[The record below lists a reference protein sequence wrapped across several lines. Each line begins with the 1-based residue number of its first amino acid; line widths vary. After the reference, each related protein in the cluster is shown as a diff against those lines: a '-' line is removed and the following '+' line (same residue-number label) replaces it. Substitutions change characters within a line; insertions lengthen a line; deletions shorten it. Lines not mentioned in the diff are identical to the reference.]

1 MKHKNLLVD
10 SNIKA
15 VKRRL
20 IVTLDNIK
28 HQKGRAFVDD
38 IEKIEH
44 CILALENMYIKMNKI
59 ESNFD
64 KYEKTNEL
72 IISHYKKLLQL

>member
-59 ESNFD
+59 KSNFD
-64 KYEKTNEL
+64 KYDKTNEL
-72 IISHYKKLLQL
+72 IISNYKKLLKI

>member
-28 HQKGRAFVDD
+28 HQKGRAFIDD

-59 ESNFD
+59 KSNFD
-64 KYEKTNEL
+64 KYDKTNEL
-72 IISHYKKLLQL
+72 IISNYKKLLKI

>member
-44 CILALENMYIKMNKI
+44 CILALENIYIKDESERWQKI
-59 ESNFD
+59 IDFD
-64 KYEKTNEL
+64 GSIQYVEKY
-72 IISHYKKLLQL
+72 

>member
-59 ESNFD
+59 KSNFD
-64 KYEKTNEL
+64 KYDKINEL
-72 IISHYKKLLQL
+72 IISNYKKLLKI

>member
-20 IVTLDNIK
+20 TVTLDNIK

-64 KYEKTNEL
+64 KYKKTNEL
-72 IISHYKKLLQL
+72 IISHLKKLL

>member
-28 HQKGRAFVDD
+28 HQKGKAFADD

-72 IISHYKKLLQL
+72 IISNYKKLLKL

>member
-10 SNIKA
+10 SSIKA

-59 ESNFD
+59 KSNFD
-64 KYEKTNEL
+64 KYDKTNEL
-72 IISHYKKLLQL
+72 IISNYKKLLKI